1 MILLEN
7 ANIDENTQ
15 ALVSNKIDFKNAK
28 TEDQKAK
35 ILDDCKEALRKLQYG
50 RKTNFPCREVKSKKI
65 QTLCNDLIKDGE
77 EEDEVFENLQ
87 AVFAVK
93 KRASST
99 TPSAPGTKPVYKCN
113 ICICSC
119 PRETDCGCACTKH
132 FWYSCP
138 QKDNKGR
145 KGRGGRGSKSFR
157 KKRGK
162 PSKNEEND
170 GDGNTFLTYMRRVS
184 ERFTSVYQN
193 ASKAPGEISEKV
205 KINRD

>member
-7 ANIDENTQ
+7 ANIDENTE

-35 ILDDCKEALRKLQYG
+35 FLDDCKEALRKLQYG
-50 RKTNFPCREVKSKKI
+50 RKTNFPCREGKSKKI

-119 PRETDCGCACTKH
+119 PR
-132 FWYSCP
+132 
-138 QKDNKGR
+138 
-145 KGRGGRGSKSFR
+145 
-157 KKRGK
+157 
-162 PSKNEEND
+162 
-170 GDGNTFLTYMRRVS
+170 
-184 ERFTSVYQN
+184 
-193 ASKAPGEISEKV
+193 
-205 KINRD
+205 